1 MPYSYNTLLSCVAY
15 GDQLPGISWSREG
28 NVLMNDSQWITIHE
42 EEFEEGG
49 IMFVQSILQICSTK
63 TNDTGVYSCIADS
76 EGSNDT
82 VSFELTVS
90 PPEGE

>member
-15 GDQLPGISWSREG
+15 GDLPLGISWSREG
-28 NVLMNDSQWITIHE
+28 SILMNDSQWITIHE

-49 IMFVQSILQICSTK
+49 ITFVQSVLQICSVK
-63 TNDTGVYSCIADS
+63 TNDTGVYSCIADI

-82 VSFELTVS
+82 ASFELIVV
-90 PPEGE
+90 PPVGE